1 MPRLETART
10 YGRWLTKHA
19 AGRAL
24 LRLRA
29 RRGEL
34 LPLLL
39 VDDAVAADPSPT
51 LDAIRDAGPL
61 HRGVLLASTA
71 RHDAANAILR
81 SEDFGVAG
89 GHGELPM
96 GGRRLME
103 LLSKETPA
111 GPLDPPSLLA
121 IDPPDHAR
129 IRRQVSRAFTAR
141 AVARLSERVD
151 EVADRLLDELARRSG
166 PVDLIDDYAAW
177 LPLAVIADVLGIEER
192 DHARLLDLGNRAA
205 VLLDPGLSWAVF
217 SDAEDAVHDLHSW
230 FDGHLEQLRR
240 NPGDDILSSLVSS
253 TDTDN
258 LDHEELRT
266 LALLLLGAGFETT
279 VNLIGNAV
287 ALLDAHPDQRDAL
300 IADPSGW
307 ANAVEEVLRF
317 DPPVQSTLRQA
328 YVDTEVCGEKVAAGQ
343 GVVVIL
349 AGANRDPAVFTDP
362 HRFDSTR
369 ANADAHLSFS
379 SGIHF
384 CMGSG
389 LARLEAQ
396 VALRK
401 LYERFP
407 DLTVSGGGRR
417 RSTRIL
423 RGYETLPVALAQC
436 DLSAAISAETA
447 R

>member
-1 MPRLETART
+1 MPRLETAQT

-19 AGRAL
+19 SGRAL
-24 LRLRA
+24 LRARA
-29 RRGEL
+29 KRGEL
-34 LPLLL
+34 LPMLLM
-39 VDDAVAADPSPT
+39 DDAVAANPSAT
-51 LDAIRDAGPL
+51 IDAIRASGPV
-61 HRGVLLASTA
+61 HRGALLASTA
-71 RHDAANAILR
+71 RHDVANAILR
-81 SEDFGVAG
+81 SDDFGVAG
-89 GHGELPM
+89 GHGELPV
-96 GGRRLME
+96 GGRKVME
-103 LLSKETPA
+103 LLSKGTPA

-121 IDPPDHAR
+121 TDPPDHAR

-141 AVARLSERVD
+141 AVTRLSERVD
-151 EVADRLLDELARRSG
+151 EVADRLLDDLAQRTG
-166 PVDLIDDYAAW
+166 TVDLIADYAAW
-177 LPLAVIADVLGIEER
+177 LPLAVIADVLGIAER
-192 DHARLLDLGNRAA
+192 DHARLLGLGNRAA
-205 VLLDPGLSWAVF
+205 VLLDPGLSWSVF
-217 SDAEDAVHDLHSW
+217 KDAEAAVAELHSW

-240 NPGDDILSSLVSS
+240 TPGDDVLSSLVTSS
-253 TDTDN
+253 DSDN
-258 LDHEELRT
+258 LDHTELRT

-287 ALLDAHPDQRDAL
+287 ALLDQHPDQRDAL

-328 YVDTEVCGEKVAAGQ
+328 YVDTEVCGEPVATGQ
-343 GVVVIL
+343 GVVVVL
-349 AGANRDPAVFTDP
+349 AGANRDPAVFDDP
-362 HRFDSTR
+362 HRFDVTR
-369 ANADAHLSFS
+369 PNADAHLSFS

-384 CMGSG
+384 CIGAG

-396 VALRK
+396 TALRK

-407 DLTVSGGGRR
+407 DLTVRPGAER

-423 RGYETLPVALAQC
+423 RGYETLPVLTQC